1 MMSVHGGD
9 GGGQSNVIAWM
20 LGRTL
25 FNRMVTSPTSLV
37 QLLAV
42 MDG

>member
-1 MMSVHGGD
+1 MSVHS

-20 LGRTL
+20 LGRTVQCDED
-25 FNRMVTSPTSLV
+25 FAHKLV
-37 QLLAV
+37 RLLAV